1 MLRPYKVFRSL
12 INFRVNAVTFHKY
25 VRLWYVNMNLEEY
38 NKAVDDYS
46 DRIYRFVLKSLGD
59 EERAKD
65 IVQDSYEKLWK
76 NVSTLEF
83 SKSRS
88 WLFSTAY
95 NTMIDII
102 RKEKRMVSSDDYIA
116 EDSVSDSYS
125 DLNEVLHRC
134 LDRLPENWRAPLL
147 LRDYE
152 GYSYQEIST
161 ITGQTESQV
170 KINIYRGRMAMRKMI
185 GKIEM
190 VV

>member
-1 MLRPYKVFRSL
+1 
-12 INFRVNAVTFHKY
+12 
-25 VRLWYVNMNLEEY
+25 MNLEDY
-38 NKAVDDYS
+38 NKAVDNYS
-46 DRIYRFVLKSLGD
+46 DRVFRFILKSLGD
-59 EERAKD
+59 EERARD
-65 IVQDSYEKLWK
+65 IVQDSYEKLWR
-76 NVSTLEF
+76 NINELEF
-83 SKSRS
+83 SKSKS

-102 RKEKRMVSSDDYIA
+102 RKEKRMVSSEDYMP
-116 EDSVSDSYS
+116 EEQTTEGYS
-125 DLNEVLHRC
+125 DLNEVLHQC
-134 LDRLPENWRAPLL
+134 LEKLPGKWKAPLL

-152 GYSYQEIST
+152 GYSYNEISI